1 VVGEPGG
8 EQPEHA
14 HPENEQAYVIVAG
27 QGVMFV
33 GEERQEVGPG
43 TLVLVPPRTSHSIRN
58 TGREKLTYVSAT
70 SPPFELPSAD
80 SEFAYH

>member
-1 VVGEPGG
+1 MVGEPGG

-43 TLVLVPPRTSHSIRN
+43 TLVLVPPPNLALDSEHRP
-58 TGREKLTYVSAT
+58 GEETYVSAT